1 MGFKTAT
8 DLPRRGD
15 SRPCRPG
22 GGEGRRAE
30 PVGLLVVQRRG
41 GLRGLVG
48 LGLGADLVPRGNE
61 KKGKCKF
68 EEILSVSVSQFP
80 EKEVCKKRV
89 QDEEAADIPH
99 FLHENKGK
107 QK

>member
-8 DLPRRGD
+8 DLPRSGD
-15 SRPCRPG
+15 PRPCRPG

-68 EEILSVSVSQFP
+68 EEILSVSQFP
-80 EKEVCKKRV
+80 ENGVCKKGCMMKL
-89 QDEEAADIPH
+89 QIDIPH
-99 FLHENKGK
+99 YLNENKGK